1 MHARKSVALAIV
13 AAAGLYFGV
22 SVTNATVT
30 QKPSPFRSTSFDRVI
45 HENAQSML
53 DQGRNTFR
61 FDTFG
66 DEDFWG
72 GALHLHEVIE
82 GSAHGGVGSGLT
94 PRAALDL
101 GLKIDA
107 EALPPEVIDALKA
120 GQVNLDDPNVTLQL
134 LRANAVV
141 GLTGFPDGS
150 GGLRAVGIQCAL
162 CHSTVDN
169 SVAPG
174 VGTRLDGWANR
185 DLNVGAIVALAPNL
199 QPFTNLLG
207 VDEATVR
214 KVLEA
219 WGPGKLDAELILDGK
234 GFRPDGKT
242 AATLIPPAFGLA
254 GVNLHTWTGWGS
266 VTHWNAFVSNLET
279 HGKETFFD
287 PRLDNATQF
296 PIAAQNRLGHIVGDP
311 DLITPKLP
319 ALHFYQLAIP
329 APAPPPGSFDAA
341 AAARGDEIFGGTKGK
356 CSTCHTEG
364 LYTEPGWNMHRGEEI
379 GIDDFQADRSPDHR
393 YRTSPLR
400 GLWTHTK
407 GGFYHDGRFDDLLAV
422 VNHYDTV
429 MALGLTDQDKNDL
442 VEYLKSLGGSVDA
455 TVASAT
461 TLNGTSDLTSGG
473 TVDTGAWHVMITP
486 TPAVRGVPIRVSLAG
501 VAPGD
506 APKDLATRVFDVQGR
521 LVATVEHWT
530 LEPAR
535 GVATAGWDGKD
546 SDGNL
551 VAAGVYFV
559 RVSAPSIRFQE
570 ERKVAL
576 R

>member
-1 MHARKSVALAIV
+1 MHARKSIALAI
-13 AAAGLYFGV
+13 ATAAGLYLGV
-22 SVTNATVT
+22 SVTGATVT
-30 QKPSPFRSTSFDRVI
+30 KKSSPFRPESFDPIIRQ
-45 HENAQSML
+45 NAQSML
-53 DQGRNTFR
+53 EDGKNTFR

-72 GALHLHEVIE
+72 GALHLHEAIE

-94 PRAALDL
+94 PRAALGL

-141 GLTGFPDGS
+141 GLTGFSDES
-150 GGLRAVGIQCAL
+150 GGLRSVGIQCAL

-174 VGTRLDGWANR
+174 VGARLDGWANR
-185 DLNVGAIVALAPNL
+185 DLDVGQIVALAPNL
-199 QPFTNLLG
+199 EPLTSLLG
-207 VDEATVR
+207 VDEAMVK
-214 KVLEA
+214 KVLEG
-219 WGPGKLDAELILDGK
+219 WGPGRFDTELILDGK

-242 AATLIPPAFGLA
+242 AATLIPPTFGLA
-254 GVNLHTWTGWGS
+254 GVNLGS
-266 VTHWNAFVSNLET
+266 GTHWNAFVSNLGM
-279 HGKETFFD
+279 HGKGTFFD

-296 PIAAQNRLGHIVGDP
+296 PVAAQNRFGHIVGDP
-311 DLITPKLP
+311 DQITAKLP
-319 ALHFYQLAIP
+319 ALQFYQLAIP

-341 AAARGDEIFGGTKGK
+341 AAARGDEIFSGAKGK
-356 CSTCHTEG
+356 CSTCHTAG
-364 LYTEPGWNMHRGEEI
+364 LYTEPGWNMHTGEEI
-379 GIDDFQADRSPDHR
+379 GIDNFQADRSPDHR

-400 GLWTHTK
+400 GLWTHAK
-407 GGFYHDGRFDDLLAV
+407 GGFYHDGRFADLPAV

-429 MALGLTDQDKNDL
+429 MALSLTDQDKNDL
-442 VEYLKSLGGSVDA
+442 VEYLKSIGGSVDA

-461 TLNGTSDLTSGG
+461 TLNGASDLTSG
-473 TVDTGAWHVMITP
+473 VVVITGGWRVIITP

-501 VAPGD
+501 IGQGG
-506 APKDLATRVFDVQGR
+506 APKDLATRVFDIQGH
-521 LVATVEHWT
+521 LVANVEHWT
-530 LEPAR
+530 LEPER
-535 GVATAGWDGKD
+535 GVATAGWDGRD

-551 VAAGVYFV
+551 VAAGSYFV
-559 RVSAPSIRFQE
+559 RVSAPSTHFQE
-570 ERKVAL
+570 ERKVVL